1 MFQVPDTDD
10 KVELVSKSGGSI
22 MKLGK
27 FAPNKV
33 SQAYSKVKGK
43 NYVFEGFEY
52 IPSGQMSNL
61 VFKSLL
67 GSE

>member
-1 MFQVPDTDD
+1 
-10 KVELVSKSGGSI
+10 

-67 GSE
+67 ESE